1 MRISANAFKGRT
13 ALNINDNSIHVGG
26 RNDLMVIPDLVLSIL
41 KCKFLIMVYVFKNEN
56 VTLLKTYINVIKE
69 SETL

>member
-1 MRISANAFKGRT
+1 
-13 ALNINDNSIHVGG
+13 
-26 RNDLMVIPDLVLSIL
+26 MVTPDLLLSIL